1 MKSVEIPSLLRKNHS
16 MKKNFFRIILV
27 LLFAC
32 LFFSCAKEY
41 DEHFYGQRN
50 IEGQENVGSGDFASA
65 GEIISFPRK

>member
-1 MKSVEIPSLLRKNHS
+1 MKSVEILSLLRKNHS
-16 MKKNFFRIILV
+16 MKKNFFHIILV

>member
-1 MKSVEIPSLLRKNHS
+1 MKSVEILSLLRKNHS

>member
-1 MKSVEIPSLLRKNHS
+1 MKSVEILSLLRKNHS

-32 LFFSCAKEY
+32 LLFSCVKEY

-50 IEGQENVGSGDFASA
+50 IEGQENIGSGDFASA